1 MSHIASF
8 TIKEDDADG
17 TVGFIPKDCEDFN
30 AVTNGSFLF
39 HDVFEHWFENKSKW
53 FSGDHALNPAGEVAA
68 MGARIYY
75 LWTLGFNPLE
85 RNADETRCITM
96 QCVGDI
102 SESSYGQFSS
112 IVPYQRPLPDNSDV
126 NDIAENILKE
136 ITSGSIRKWMR
147 ENDDR
152 YVPTLTEIKNCLRWG
167 WRMASKV
174 IPNPNTWDKR
184 KQNRMMCEKFVEV
197 WDSFFKIYKDDM
209 QFMSNRFR
217 QIDIHVSR
225 KDELVSW
232 KAVFIGRHPFE
243 DVILK
248 PDSHISSEFELTER
262 ELEYA

>member
-8 TIKEDDADG
+8 TIKEDDANG

-30 AVTNGSFLF
+30 AVTNGAFLF
-39 HDVFEHWFENKSKW
+39 HDVFEHWFENKSRW

-75 LWTLGFNPLE
+75 LWTLGFNPIQ
-85 RNADETRCITM
+85 RSTDKYGSVVR

-102 SESSYGQFSS
+102 AEGHFGEFKS
-112 IVPYQRPLPDNSDV
+112 PLPWQRSVECSYVD
-126 NDIAENILKE
+126 DIAETILNSFE
-136 ITSGSIRKWMR
+136 GSTLKWMR
-147 ENDDR
+147 ENDRSKPKLQDVR
-152 YVPTLTEIKNCLRWG
+152 NCLRWG
-167 WRMASKV
+167 WKMASKV
-174 IPNPNTWDKR
+174 IPNPDQWDKR
-184 KQNRMMCEKFVEV
+184 KQNRMMCEKFVAF
-197 WDSFFKIYKDDM
+197 WDSFFKIYKNDM

-248 PDSHISSEFELTER
+248 PDSHLYSEFELTER